1 MLLNVIEY
9 VMSRFVVEATVIRQK
24 MAQKLKD
31 DSRAAMKRIQGAGG
45 ESREDVTAAEGNREL
60 QGEDLGVRPLPDVHP
75 ITE

>member
-45 ESREDVTAAEGNREL
+45 
-60 QGEDLGVRPLPDVHP
+60 GV
-75 ITE
+75 